1 MGPAARWLVVLAL
14 TVALVAVP
22 LGLRAFPVSD
32 TEESA
37 PDLAARVLAADRLG
51 WSGEVA
57 TQGSLEV
64 PLTGDTFGGVVRLL
78 GESSRLRVWWRG
90 PTEHRVDRVRE
101 SGETDTVRQGDL
113 VVRWRYEGNRVT
125 FTPYSRIRL
134 PDDPDVVPV
143 ALAQRLLT
151 GARAAELSRLPSE
164 RVAGR
169 AAAGLRLVPADPRS
183 TIGRVDLW
191 ADQRTGLPL
200 RVEVYDE
207 TPRSRPVLTTETTSV
222 DLDRPPRGDTVLDLS
237 PGVAVRRGTTL
248 DSAAAGD
255 SYAPFAPPDEVAGL
269 PRRGDPAA
277 FGAVGVYGRGP
288 TALVAVPLR
297 DVVARGLR
305 EQLRKAG
312 TVRDD
317 GERQAL
323 EFGPLSVLL
332 DSSGRGN
339 YVLLGTVTSATLEQA
354 ADDLRAGVRL
364 VQPRGRR

>member
-1 MGPAARWLVVLAL
+1 MGPAARWLVVLAVA
-14 TVALVAVP
+14 VALVAVP
-22 LGLRAFPVSD
+22 QGLRALPVDD

-37 PDLAARVLAADRLG
+37 PDLAARVLDADRLG

-57 TQGSLEV
+57 TQGDVEV
-64 PLTGDTFGGVVRLL
+64 PLSGDTFGGVVHIL

-90 PTEHRVDRVRE
+90 PTQHRVDRVRE
-101 SGETDTVRQGDL
+101 SGETDVVRTGGMT
-113 VVRWRYEGNRVT
+113 VRWRYEGNRVS

-143 ALAQRLLT
+143 ALAQRLLA

-191 ADQRTGLPL
+191 ADQETGLPL
-200 RVEVYDE
+200 RVEVYDGA
-207 TPRSRPVLTTETTSV
+207 TGSRPVLTTETTSV
-222 DLDRPPRGDTVLDLS
+222 DLTRPSRALTDLDISSGVDFSRGV
-237 PGVAVRRGTTL
+237 TL
-248 DSAAAGD
+248 DDAAGAD
-255 SYAPFAPPDEVAGL
+255 AFAPFAPPDTVAGL
-269 PRRGDPAA
+269 PRRGQPAD

-297 DVVARGLR
+297 DVVASGLR

-312 TVRDD
+312 TVRDT

-339 YVLLGTVTSATLEQA
+339 YVLLGTVTPATLEQA
-354 ADDLRAGVRL
+354 ADDVRAGVRL
-364 VQPRGRR
+364 VEPVGR

>member
-1 MGPAARWLVVLAL
+1 MGPAARWLVVLAVA
-14 TVALVAVP
+14 VALVAVP
-22 LGLRAFPVSD
+22 LGLRAFPVED
-32 TEESA
+32 TAESA
-37 PDLAARVLAADRLG
+37 PDLAARVLAADDLG

-64 PLTGDTFGGVVRLL
+64 PLSGDTFGGVVRLL

-90 PTEHRVDRVRE
+90 PAENRVDRVRE
-101 SGETDTVRQGDL
+101 SGETDIVRSGGMTI
-113 VVRWRYEGNRVT
+113 RWRYEGSRVS

-143 ALAQRLLT
+143 ALAQRLFT

-169 AAAGLRLVPADPRS
+169 AAAGLRLVPADARS

-191 ADQRTGLPL
+191 ADQETGLPL
-200 RVEVYDE
+200 RVEVYAE
-207 TPRSRPVLTTETTSV
+207 EAGARPVLTTETTSV
-222 DLDRPPRGDTVLDLS
+222 DLDRPSRSATRLDISSGVDFSRGV
-237 PGVAVRRGTTL
+237 TL
-248 DSAAAGD
+248 DDAAGAD
-255 SYAPFAPPDEVAGL
+255 AYAPFAPPSEVAGL
-269 PRRGDPAA
+269 PRRGQPED

-312 TVRDD
+312 TVRDT

-339 YVLLGTVTSATLEQA
+339 YVLLGTVTPETLEQA
-354 ADDLRAGVRL
+354 ADDVRSGVRL
-364 VQPRGRR
+364 VDPVGR

>member
-14 TVALVAVP
+14 AVALVAVP
-22 LGLRAFPVSD
+22 QGLRAFPVAD

-37 PDLAARVLAADRLG
+37 ADLAARVLDADRLG
-51 WSGEVA
+51 WSGEVS
-57 TQGSLEV
+57 TQGSLDV

-90 PTEHRVDRVRE
+90 PTQHRVDRVRE
-101 SGETDTVRQGDL
+101 SGETDTVRNGGMTI
-113 VVRWRYEGNRVT
+113 RWRYEGNRVT

-151 GARAAELSRLPSE
+151 GARPGELSRLPSE

-169 AAAGLRLVPADPRS
+169 AAAGLRLEPADERS

-191 ADQRTGLPL
+191 ADQDTGLPL
-200 RVEVYDE
+200 AVEVYAR
-207 TPRSRPVLTTETTSV
+207 TPGARPVLTTRTTSV
-222 DLDRPPRGDTVLDLS
+222 DLDQPPLSATRLDISSGVDFSRGV
-237 PGVAVRRGTTL
+237 TL
-248 DSAAAGD
+248 DDAAGAD
-255 SYAPFAPPDEVAGL
+255 AYAPFAPPEKVAGL
-269 PRRGDPAA
+269 PRRGRAED

-297 DVVARGLR
+297 DVVAHGLR

-312 TVRDD
+312 TVRDS

-364 VQPRGRR
+364 VEPVGR